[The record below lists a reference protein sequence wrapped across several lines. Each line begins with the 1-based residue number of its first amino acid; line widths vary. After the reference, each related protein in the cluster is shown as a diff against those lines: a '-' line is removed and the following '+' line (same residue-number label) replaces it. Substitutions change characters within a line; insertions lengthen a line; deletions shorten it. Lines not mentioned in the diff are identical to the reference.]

1 MMQFSSVTDG
11 FRLAYDRTGSGKSV
25 VLLHGWPGDRTDYNL
40 LVPKLAGDADIIVP
54 DLRGFGESDKHLVD
68 PALAY
73 SPIGQATAVIALLD
87 ELGVKSAL
95 LAGYDVGSLVAQT
108 VARLRPDL
116 VGGLVVSP
124 PLPGAG
130 ERVLELQ
137 PVKEFWYT
145 SFHQL
150 QLSVDLLDGN
160 AEGVRKY
167 LRHFWSHWSGPNYVV
182 DERRIEHLVSV
193 YSPRGAFEA
202 SLGWYRSV
210 GNPVTAYAQEEI
222 PAASERLTTPT
233 TILWQEFDAIFPRA
247 FSDRLD
253 KFFTNYELELLDGV
267 GHFTPIEATD
277 RFGQVIKKRLGGV

>member
-1 MMQFSSVTDG
+1 
-11 FRLAYDRTGSGKSV
+11 V
-25 VLLHGWPGDRTDYNL
+25 VLLHGWPGDRTDYDL
-40 LVPKLAGDADIIVP
+40 LMPKLAGDADIIVP

-73 SPIGQATAVIALLD
+73 SPNGQAAAVIALLD
-87 ELGVKSAL
+87 ELSIKSAL

-130 ERVLELQ
+130 ERVLEVQ

-202 SLGWYRSV
+202 SIGWYRSL

-233 TILWQEFDAIFPRA
+233 TVLWQEFDAIFPRA

-277 RFGQVIKKRLGGV
+277 RFAQVIKKRLGRV